1 MAAIDFPNSPTVNQ
15 VFTAG
20 TSTYKWT
27 GVAWVSNNLGS
38 IAWTDVTGK
47 PLTFA
52 PSAHTH
58 ATTDITGLQTY
69 VDGRVQLIVDAAPAA
84 LDTLN
89 ELAAAI
95 GDDANFA
102 GTVTTALAGKAPTV
116 HTHTKSDITDFAH
129 THTISQITDYVA
141 PEVTYSDT
149 FMMMGA

>member
-1 MAAIDFPNSPTVNQ
+1 MAALDFPNSPAVNDI
-15 VFTAG
+15 FTAG
-20 TSTYKWT
+20 TASYKWT
-27 GVAWVSNNLGS
+27 GVAWVSNILGQ
-38 IAWTDVTGK
+38 IDWADVTGK

-58 ATTDITGLQTY
+58 TTSDVTGLQSY

-116 HTHTKSDITDFAH
+116 HTHSIAD
-129 THTISQITDYVA
+129 ITDYV
-141 PEVTYSDT
+141 PPVVSYSDT

>member
-1 MAAIDFPNSPTVNQ
+1 MAAIDFPNSPTIGDL
-15 VFTAG
+15 FTAG
-20 TSTYKWT
+20 NSAYRWT
-27 GVAWVSNNLGS
+27 GEAWVSNNLGS
-38 IAWTDVTGK
+38 IAWDDVTDK
-47 PLTFA
+47 PSTFT

-58 ATTDITGLQTY
+58 ATSDVTGLETY

-102 GTVTTALAGKAPTV
+102 GTVTTALSGKAATV
-116 HTHTKSDITDFAH
+116 HTHSIAD
-129 THTISQITDYVA
+129 ITDYV
-141 PEVTYSDT
+141 PPVITYSDT

>member
-1 MAAIDFPNSPTVNQ
+1 MAAIDFPNSPTVNDI
-15 VFTAG
+15 FTAG
-20 TSTYKWT
+20 NSTYKWT
-27 GVAWVSNNLGS
+27 GEAWVSNNLGS

-47 PLTFA
+47 PTTFT

-58 ATTDITGLQTY
+58 ATSDVTGLQTY

-116 HTHTKSDITDFAH
+116 HTHT
-129 THTISQITDYVA
+129 ISQITDYV
-141 PEVTYSDT
+141 PPVVSYSDT